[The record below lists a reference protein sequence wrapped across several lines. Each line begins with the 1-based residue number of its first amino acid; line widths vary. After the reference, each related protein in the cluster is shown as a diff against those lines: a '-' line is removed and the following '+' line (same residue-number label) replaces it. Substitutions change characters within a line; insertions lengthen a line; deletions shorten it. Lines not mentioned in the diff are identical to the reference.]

1 MSKRDYYEILEV
13 AKNATPEEIKKAYR
27 QQALK
32 FHPDKNPGNKEAEEK
47 FKEAA
52 EAYEIL
58 SDQDKRQR
66 YDQYGHAGVG
76 NNSGFGGFSQGMTMD
91 DIFRHFGDIFGG
103 GFDDSFGS
111 MFGGGGSSRGR
122 RAVNRGSNLRV
133 KVKLTLEEIAHGV
146 EKKIKVNK
154 YIKCNTCKGTGAK
167 GGSSYQTCSTCHGT
181 GHTTRVT
188 STFLGQMQTTTTCPQ
203 CGGEGQ
209 IITDK
214 CPDCAGNG
222 IIKGEEVISIKIPAG
237 VAEGMQLSM
246 NGKGNAAARGGV
258 PGDLF
263 VQIDEIPHELLQ
275 RDGDNLL
282 YEHYITITDAALGT
296 AAEVP
301 TIDGKA
307 KIKIEAGTQ
316 SGKIL
321 RLKGKGLPNVN
332 QWEGKGDLL
341 ITIQVWIPRSLTK
354 EEKAILEKLGK
365 APNFQPNP
373 TSKDR
378 NIFSRMKDIFE

>member
-1 MSKRDYYEILEV
+1 
-13 AKNATPEEIKKAYR
+13 
-27 QQALK
+27 
-32 FHPDKNPGNKEAEEK
+32 
-47 FKEAA
+47 
-52 EAYEIL
+52 
-58 SDQDKRQR
+58 
-66 YDQYGHAGVG
+66 
-76 NNSGFGGFSQGMTMD
+76 
-91 DIFRHFGDIFGG
+91 
-103 GFDDSFGS
+103 
-111 MFGGGGSSRGR
+111 
-122 RAVNRGSNLRV
+122 
-133 KVKLTLEEIAHGV
+133 
-146 EKKIKVNK
+146 
-154 YIKCNTCKGTGAK
+154 
-167 GGSSYQTCSTCHGT
+167 
-181 GHTTRVT
+181 
-188 STFLGQMQTTTTCPQ
+188 
-203 CGGEGQ
+203 
-209 IITDK
+209 
-214 CPDCAGNG
+214 
-222 IIKGEEVISIKIPAG
+222 
-237 VAEGMQLSM
+237 M